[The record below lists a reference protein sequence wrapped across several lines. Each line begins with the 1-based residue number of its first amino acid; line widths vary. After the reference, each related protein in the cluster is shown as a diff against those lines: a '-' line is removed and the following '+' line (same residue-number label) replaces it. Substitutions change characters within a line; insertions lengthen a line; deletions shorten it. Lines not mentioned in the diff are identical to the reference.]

1 MKILVLTP
9 YLPHRRVGHGGGTA
23 VRDLVAY
30 LTRRHEV
37 LLVSLVRPGES
48 ELVGEVAELGAA
60 VIAIPFADRR
70 VRGLARAG
78 LLNDRARA
86 VGRSLVSG
94 YPTYVEKYG
103 SAVLARAVVD
113 AARRFAPDAV
123 QVEYLQLALVLR
135 ALRGWRDSTASPGG
149 RPRLILNS
157 HELGSLP
164 RERRAAG
171 AAGLQRILLRRE
183 AAAWRRLQ
191 VTATGWA
198 DTTVCVTDQDRDL
211 LIDQGGASVVTV
223 PLGVDTERVA
233 PDRAVTAPPKFLF
246 VGSFD
251 HRPNRVAAGFLVDK
265 IWPEVAQYV
274 PDGKLVLTGRGSRSF
289 LANLS
294 RDVSARTDRV
304 TALGFVD
311 DLAPLYRESALFVA
325 PLTGG
330 GGIKIKILEAMASG
344 IPVVTTPIGAE
355 GIVTPED
362 EAVWISTPDAA
373 FVAAM
378 LTAWRD
384 TDESVR
390 RAVRARR
397 IVEDR
402 FSWSAITD
410 RLTDLYCGNT

>member
-1 MKILVLTP
+1 VKILVSTP
-9 YLPHRRVGHGGGTA
+9 YLPHRRVGHGGGSA
-23 VRDLVAY
+23 VRDLVAH

-48 ELVGEVAELGAA
+48 ELVDEVTELGATVTA
-60 VIAIPFADRR
+60 VPFADRR
-70 VRGLARAG
+70 ARGLARAG
-78 LLNDRARA
+78 LLNNRARA
-86 VGRSLVSG
+86 VWRSLVSG

-103 SAVLARAVVD
+103 SPALARAVVA

-164 RERRAAG
+164 RERRATG
-171 AAGLQRILLRRE
+171 ATRLRRILLQRE

-191 VTATGWA
+191 VAATGWA

-211 LIDQGGASVVTV
+211 LVDQGGANVVTV
-223 PLGVDTERVA
+223 PLGVDTERIV
-233 PDRAVTAPPKFLF
+233 PDRAVTAPPRFLF

-251 HRPNRVAAGFLVDK
+251 HRPNRVAAEFLVDK
-265 IWPEVAQYV
+265 VWPEVAQYV
-274 PDGKLVLTGRGSRSF
+274 PDGELVLTGRGSRSF
-289 LANLS
+289 LANLT
-294 RDVSARTDRV
+294 RDVPARSDRV

-325 PLTGG
+325 PLAGG
-330 GGIKIKILEAMASG
+330 GGIKIKILEAMARG
-344 IPVVTTPIGAE
+344 IPVVTTAIGAE

-362 EAVWISTPDAA
+362 EAVWISTPDSA
-373 FVAAM
+373 FVAAL
-378 LTAWRD
+378 LTAWRNS
-384 TDESVR
+384 DESVR

-410 RLTDLYCGNT
+410 RLTDLYCGNA